1 MKKILPILKL
11 VAPLLFT
18 AGVILRN
25 LDSDNEGAD
34 DRIADAL
41 QYAYAIV
48 EAISNDEPIPAAPPS
63 LARAA

>member
-1 MKKILPILKL
+1 MKKILPILEL
-11 VAPLLFT
+11 LAPLLFT
-18 AGVILRN
+18 ASVILRN

-48 EAISNDEPIPAAPPS
+48 EAISKDEPVPTAPPS
-63 LARAA
+63 LVQAT